1 VFGTD
6 DFTTHLSYGIAGTI
20 FVTADPSLD
29 AATVKSEL
37 IASMASYLSIDA
49 DDISLSYNEYT
60 GQVDYVID
68 SCCYGFITDVEAALD
83 DKTAFRNGVNDQLL
97 DVDVISVDGTD
108 DIIGQV
114 EIRMRYDEVFQV
126 NGRTAENALENFS
139 GYEVS
144 VSYVSPYPTR
154 VPSVAPTISPSSTIP
169 SSAPQLT
176 GLVVTVNSTTT
187 VTEDVDDAQIECIEN
202 ALEEAFDVD
211 NVLVDVLYST
221 EGSLVADSTIAASTI
236 KQALAETLSIHEKD
250 VTDIY
255 LAVLEVETY
264 IFTLTAD
271 SATAVSELIVRIRR
285 DTFLTAFNAILSNY
299 IQVNVQSVSAT
310 GAIEASLQYS
320 LSTEENA
327 DVQAAFASVDSACPG
342 FDLDYTADLVTHTP
356 TSTPSRFISES
367 PTSSAPTNEPVT
379 MIPTAAPTARGDF
392 AFITLSQN
400 PALSPISDSE
410 VGDILD
416 YITETYNVSE
426 REVDIEVDYIVEG
439 EIELDLAGLSVSED
453 ELLDVVEQL
462 IADHLGTHVAN
473 IDLAIDENGTITY
486 LVHTSSLD
494 IALST
499 AEELSAASFETSLS
513 STISEDTGASVTEMS
528 TSYDVTAEISA
539 VINLETSTVDPLVAA
554 ESIESQYEDQFD
566 VEIEALVAITPAPTG
581 VPSGSPSAVPTT
593 PMPTGTPSITGRVV
607 SIAMIG
613 TVTSDVDT
621 DQIAATTAGI
631 YGVGDDGV
639 TVALSYSTSGSMNF
653 TDLESLSESKLQTLV
668 DDLEA
673 LLAEQLG
680 VHVKDVEL
688 TVDVET
694 DTIMY
699 TIYGD
704 SYSEVQDLIS
714 QLDVSLANEIS
725 STVANSGTGAE
736 FIALSTTSEVIAEI
750 GIAIDAD
757 GIRQSDLTTFSL
769 AFNEAFSEF
778 DNDFDFD
785 VVTPAPTLPPTPA
798 PTESCKDAAGW
809 SNGHGFLCSDYV
821 AEGWCANGEVQATYV
836 IGARF
841 NYPEIFCCECGKGS
855 GSGFTTCEDSIT
867 ELNDDIDNAQ
877 DALGTC
883 LLLLEQSGN
892 DPFKDDMV
900 PIHQSVASLS
910 ATSEEQCAGGVDSI
924 KDDWMTLIDEYQTTL
939 EEEFRSIYEN
949 LGITMSSVDKS
960 SYAFR
965 VGNSSMA
972 CVDWTRYDSTDPTDP
987 DFGTMEVLT
996 DIPDR
1001 DTCQLFCG
1009 FDTNC
1014 LAYEYNSDI
1023 FSCALIYTEVEM
1035 VSSETTECYFKTT
1048 IPVDVNGLGYC
1059 PCSPTMSP
1067 VFYPSLVPHETTHI
1081 PSALPSTRSGKVIAE
1096 ITIDSVSSSLEESD
1110 ISAVTD
1116 AFETSFALDD
1126 HALVVNYE
1134 SSIVVGLLCTD
1145 GIDVNVDAVE
1155 QAVAQALELHVKD
1168 TNVVSSS
1175 TTEVVISVPSDT
1187 YEDAVTIRNSKA
1199 RSSFTSE
1206 VARYV
1211 PHFTSDACSTT
1222 DIDVQAA
1229 IAASIE
1235 LIADLTNFED
1245 LSSKRDSFESQ
1256 IPFAYDDLS
1265 LTLPS
1270 DEFFPSKAPV
1280 VSPSNVPSVTPS
1292 TSPSKG
1298 PSVEPTMAPTQT
1310 NKVFSIIWV
1319 VDADSRICNEES
1331 NCENRERIVQFM
1343 QNVTDS
1349 MMLDYNE
1356 VMMVTYDSV
1365 GFVQFDGE
1373 YNSKADNM
1381 QALDDSYILERPF
1394 SELSSGFSI
1403 LVSEIGVKEFNL
1415 NHNHI
1420 IFFLTEGYDAN
1431 DNPSLD
1437 FTPKSA
1443 AIYKNFMP
1451 REPQLPM
1458 VVIAIS
1464 DRLEDVESQ
1473 FLVWTRGAGLV
1484 GGDPNTDTFFGFD
1497 TIDDLNSETVI
1508 DRLLSDETDLGDL
1521 KLRLD

>member
-6 DFTTHLSYGIAGTI
+6 DFSTHLSYSIGGTI
-20 FVTADPSLD
+20 FVTADPSLNL
-29 AATVKSEL
+29 ATVKSEL
-37 IASMASYLSIDA
+37 IASMASYLNIDA
-49 DDISLSYNEYT
+49 EDISLSYNEYT
-60 GQVDYVID
+60 GQVDYVIN
-68 SCCYGFITDVEAALD
+68 SCCYGFIIEIESALD
-83 DKTAFRNGVNDQLL
+83 DKTAFRNGVNDQII

-108 DIIGQV
+108 AIIGQIEV
-114 EIRMRYDEVFQV
+114 RMRYDEVSQV

-144 VSYVSPYPTR
+144 VSYVSPYPTG
-154 VPSVAPTISPSSTIP
+154 VPTVAPSMSPSSTVP
-169 SSAPQLT
+169 SSAPHMT

-187 VTEDVDDAQIECIEN
+187 VTEDIDDARIECIEN
-202 ALEEAFDVD
+202 ALEDAFDVD
-211 NVLVDVLYST
+211 HVLVDVLYST
-221 EGSLVADSTIAASTI
+221 EGRLAADSTITESTM
-236 KQALAETLSIHEKD
+236 KQALSETLGIHEKD
-250 VTDIY
+250 ISHIY

-264 IFTLTAD
+264 IFTMSAD
-271 SATAVSELIVRIRR
+271 SATAISELIVQIRR
-285 DTFLTAFNAILSNY
+285 DSFLTALNAVMSKY
-299 IQVNVQSVSAT
+299 EDVNVQSVATT

-320 LSTEENA
+320 LSAEANA
-327 DVQAAFASVDSACPG
+327 DVQAAFASVNSACPG
-342 FDLDYTADLVTHTP
+342 FDLDYTADLVTHAP
-356 TSTPSRFISES
+356 SSTPSRFISES
-367 PTSSAPTNEPVT
+367 PTFSAPTSEPVT
-379 MIPTAAPTARGDF
+379 MIPTVAPTARGDF

-400 PALSPISDSE
+400 PALSPISESE
-410 VGDILD
+410 VNDIVD
-416 YITETYNVSE
+416 SITGTYDVSE
-426 REVDIEVDYIVEG
+426 SEVDIEVDYIVEG
-439 EIELDLAGLSVSED
+439 EITLDLTGLSVSED

-462 IADHLGTHVAN
+462 IADYLGTHVAN
-473 IDLAIDENGTITY
+473 IDLAIDDSGAITY

-499 AEELSAASFETSLS
+499 AEELNAASFETSLS
-513 STISEDTGASVTEMS
+513 STISEETGASVTEMS
-528 TSYDVTAEISA
+528 TSFDVTAEISA
-539 VINLETSTVDPLVAA
+539 VVNLETSTINPLIAA
-554 ESIESQYEDQFD
+554 ESIESQFENQYNVD
-566 VEIEALVAITPAPTG
+566 IEALVTITPAPTG
-581 VPSGSPSAVPTT
+581 VPTASPSAIPTT
-593 PMPTGTPSITGRVV
+593 PVPTGTPSITGRVV

-613 TVTSDVDT
+613 AITSDVDA
-621 DQIAATTAGI
+621 DQIAATTADI
-631 YGVGDDGV
+631 YNIDFEGV
-639 TVALSYSTSGSMNF
+639 TVAVSYSTSGSMNF
-653 TDLESLSESKLQTLV
+653 TNLESLSESELETLV
-668 DDLEA
+668 YNLET

-680 VHVKDVEL
+680 IHAKDVEL
-688 TVDVET
+688 TVDTET
-694 DTIMY
+694 NAIMY
-699 TIYGD
+699 TVYGD
-704 SYSEVQDLIS
+704 SYSNVQVLMS
-714 QLDVSLANEIS
+714 QLDVTLANEIS
-725 STVANSGTGAE
+725 NTVANSGTGAE
-736 FIALSTTSEVIAEI
+736 FITLSTTSEVIVEI
-750 GIAIDAD
+750 GIAVDAD

-785 VVTPAPTLPPTPA
+785 VVTPAPTLLPTPA
-798 PTESCKDAAGW
+798 PTESCRDAAGW

-841 NYPEIFCCECGKGS
+841 NYPEIFCCECGRGS
-855 GSGFTTCEDSIT
+855 GNGFTTCEDSIT

-892 DPFKDDMV
+892 DPFKNDLAT
-900 PIHQSVASLS
+900 IHQSVASLS
-910 ATSEEQCAGGVDSI
+910 ATSEEQCTASVDSI
-924 KDDWMTLIDEYQTTL
+924 KDDWMTLIDEYQATL

-1009 FDTNC
+1009 FDSNC
-1014 LAYEYNSDI
+1014 LAYEFNSAI

-1035 VSSETTECYFKTT
+1035 VPSQTTECYFKTT

-1081 PSALPSTRSGKVIAE
+1081 PSALPSTGSGKVTAA
-1096 ITIDSVSSSLEESD
+1096 ITIDSVSSLEESE

-1116 AFETSFALDD
+1116 AFVSSFALDD
-1126 HALVVNYE
+1126 YALIVTYE
-1134 SSIVVGLLCTD
+1134 SRIVVGLLCTD
-1145 GIDVNVDAVE
+1145 GVDANVGAVE

-1175 TTEVVISVPSDT
+1175 TTQVVISVPRDT
-1187 YEDAVTIRNSKA
+1187 YEDAVAIRNSKA

-1235 LIADLTNFED
+1235 LIADLTSFED

-1270 DEFFPSKAPV
+1270 DAFFPSKAPV
-1280 VSPSNVPSVTPS
+1280 VSPSKLPSVTPS

-1319 VDADSRICNEES
+1319 VDADSKICNEEP
-1331 NCENRERIVQFM
+1331 NCENRERIVKFM

-1349 MMLDYNE
+1349 LMLDYSE
-1356 VMMVTYDSV
+1356 VMMITYDSV
-1365 GFVQFDGE
+1365 GVVQFEGG
-1373 YNSKADNM
+1373 YNSKADYV
-1381 QALDDSYILERPF
+1381 QALDDSYILDRPF
-1394 SELSSGFSI
+1394 SVQSSGFSI
-1403 LVSEIGVKEFNL
+1403 LVSEIGTKAFNP

-1420 IFFLTEGYDAN
+1420 IFFLTEGYNIN
-1431 DNPSLD
+1431 DNPSRIPL
-1437 FTPKSA
+1437 

-1451 REPQLPM
+1451 ATPQLPM
-1458 VVIAIS
+1458 VVIGIS
-1464 DRLEDVESQ
+1464 DRLEDLESQ
-1473 FLVWTRGAGLV
+1473 FSVWTDRAGLGDLV
-1484 GGDPNTDTFFGFD
+1484 DPNTNTFFGFD
-1497 TIDDLNSETVI
+1497 TIDDLNSETVL

-1521 KLRLD
+1521 QLRLD